1 MLEWFSWTN
10 LFYLS
15 GLILAGVATLMASK
29 YKALMS
35 EVGDV
40 AKALE
45 EAYADKKLTATRR
58 TEVGNK
64 FKMENILRSK

>member
-45 EAYADKKLTATRR
+45 EAYADKKLTAKEKKKIMKT
-58 TEVGNK
+58 G
-64 FKMENILRSK
+64 